1 MSKTNIG
8 KIARIL
14 TSRGQT
20 IYGRQRIVDICS
32 TAGVDPMEETGG
44 KEDIGRYQTFLIEYS
59 KLGPAA
65 RVTLMIL
72 GKQYEVEI
80 PEEALKKRGKFG

>member
-1 MSKTNIG
+1 MSKTNIS

-20 IYGRQRIVDICS
+20 IYGRQSIVDICS
-32 TAGVDPMEETGG
+32 TTGIDPMDETDA
-44 KEDIGRYQTFLIEYS
+44 KEDIERYQTFLVEYS

-65 RVTLMIL
+65 RITLMIL
-72 GKQYEVEI
+72 GKQYEVKI
-80 PEEALKKRGKFG
+80 PEEALKKR